1 MDVAGGIANAKIV
14 LHARAARAVIESLNS
29 TAAIVEDFHASLGI
43 KSSRGS
49 LSMIRWGDAIRDP
62 QQLKRA
68 GIEVGQKAVVVSG
81 AAATA
86 VAIGKLGSKTIPKG

>member
-1 MDVAGGIANAKIV
+1 
-14 LHARAARAVIESLNS
+14 
-29 TAAIVEDFHASLGI
+29 
-43 KSSRGS
+43 
-49 LSMIRWGDAIRDP
+49 MIRWGDAIRDP

-68 GIEVGQKAVVVSG
+68 GIEVGQKAVVVGG